1 MKLGIM
7 QPYFFPYIGY
17 WQLMNAVD
25 KYVVYDDVNYIKGG
39 WANRN
44 NILVDGKP
52 HRINLLLKK
61 ASPNKLFNETE
72 ILHDFDEK
80 KLLKTI
86 SIAYAKAPYYNE
98 VFPLITQ
105 ILNNTE
111 ICLSKYLI
119 DSFKIINQYIGITTD
134 LIVSSELK
142 KDCSLKG
149 EDKVIHI
156 CKLLNADEYYNAIG
170 GTELYNRERF
180 AENNIELHFLK
191 TNDII
196 YPQFKNEFVPNLS
209 IIDVMMFNSKEQ
221 IKNMLEEFTLV

>member
-25 KYVVYDDVNYIKGG
+25 KYVVYDDINYIKGG

-209 IIDVMMFNSKEQ
+209 IIDMMMFNSKEQ